1 MPDFRGKVALVTGV
15 GRAGQIGQ
23 AVARGFGRAGAKLVV
38 ADVNA
43 AALAERARELADE
56 GCDVRAVAGD
66 LTGPEAARRAVATAR
81 EQFGGL
87 DVVVNVA
94 GGLLNYGSALDLK
107 PRSEEHT
114 SELQSQS
121 NLVCRLLLEKKKKI
135 QCTSVVQE
143 KHCRARSY

>member
-1 MPDFRGKVALVTGV
+1 MPDFRGKVVLVTGV

-43 AALAERARELADE
+43 AALAERAKELADD

-66 LTGPEAARRAVATAR
+66 LNGPEAARRAVATAR

-94 GGLLNYGSALDLK
+94 GGLLNYGAALDLQPGPLDRGLAGNGK
-107 PRSEEHT
+107 NNVYGSPAGIPT
-114 SELQSQS
+114 
-121 NLVCRLLLEKKKKI
+121 
-135 QCTSVVQE
+135 VVE
-143 KHCRARSY
+143 RGG

>member
-66 LTGPEAARRAVATAR
+66 LTGPEAARRALAAGPAQV
-81 EQFGGL
+81 GGVGPRL
-87 DVVVNVA
+87 ERA
-94 GGLLNYGSALDLK
+94 GG
-107 PRSEEHT
+107 
-114 SELQSQS
+114 
-121 NLVCRLLLEKKKKI
+121 
-135 QCTSVVQE
+135 VVQY
-143 KHCRARSY
+143 R

>member
-23 AVARGFGRAGAKLVV
+23 AVARAFGRAGAKLVV

-43 AALAERARELADE
+43 AALAERAKELADD

-81 EQFGGL
+81 HPFGGRL
-87 DVVVNVA
+87 FVGNDDVA
-94 GGLLNYGSALDLK
+94 PADYG
-107 PRSEEHT
+107 
-114 SELQSQS
+114 
-121 NLVCRLLLEKKKKI
+121 
-135 QCTSVVQE
+135 
-143 KHCRARSY
+143 

>member
-15 GRAGQIGQ
+15 GRAGEIGQ
-23 AVARGFGRAGAKLVV
+23 AVARAFGRAGAKLVV

-43 AALAERARELADE
+43 AALAERAKELADD

-94 GGLLNYGSALDLK
+94 GGVLDYGAGLGLK
-107 PRSEEHT
+107 PGP
-114 SELQSQS
+114 LDP
-121 NLVCRLLLEKKKKI
+121 RLAG
-135 QCTSVVQE
+135 QGQ
-143 KHCRARSY
+143 